1 MYSIIFILCVYIT
14 VYHIYNKYIYIYN
27 TWHPIISHPNLRT
40 FKSSFLRQP
49 KARSRTKARR
59 MWFSRTSAYMRRRQ
73 WFSSLL
79 LLGCNCSTNLAG
91 NDGKGGKKWWCGKN
105 WWWLIGKWQDFRRHS
120 HENSPTVWKVLN
132 RALPSSWAL
141 APYRCDGMYV
151 LHLNYG
157 NHHSCPPQT
166 SNQGQKHPRDLVGN
180 SWLRLISKQGTLWP
194 MASSQRPHS
203 EERKQGLRRRF

>member
-1 MYSIIFILCVYIT
+1 
-14 VYHIYNKYIYIYN
+14 
-27 TWHPIISHPNLRT
+27 
-40 FKSSFLRQP
+40 
-49 KARSRTKARR
+49 
-59 MWFSRTSAYMRRRQ
+59 MWFSRTSTYMRRRQ

-91 NDGKGGKKWWCGKN
+91 NDEKAGKKWWCGKN
-105 WWWLIGKWQDFRRHS
+105 WWWLIGKWQDIRRHS
-120 HENSPTVWKVLN
+120 HENSPTVCKVLN
-132 RALPSSWAL
+132 RVLPSSWAL

-157 NHHSCPPQT
+157 NQHIQIRHWIIPVHRKPQIRVK
-166 SNQGQKHPRDLVGN
+166 KHPRDLVGN